1 MTLLL
6 DTTTIAQAD
15 RAEALREAMR
25 TAGVPANVTPL
36 QTPDVEA
43 KLNHWQ
49 LDDAGT
55 TLMHREGTGVWLSRT
70 ARQVR
75 IADPDRIGLTLLSAD
90 RWTFQQFRSDHAAA
104 GIPSLVLVHQGFEYD
119 HRRWDYGTTIAI
131 NMERSV
137 LDVPVETVIR
147 ASQNLGPDCPLHK
160 LACDYL
166 RNLVRT
172 ARDSPDALAHL
183 AATTTN
189 LVRAVICAAA
199 GDSRERDALAA
210 SLVERIRLYI
220 DARITDPELSPALI
234 AAAHHISVR
243 HLYNVWGSADVDGLS
258 SVELDLGFP
267 PAVGQGP
274 VGHPGAVAAD
284 RGGHRARLR
293 LHRSDAL
300 RPSFPGSL
308 RNDPARVARCAH
320 RPELCS
326 HSRFTDRRPPIN
338 YLP

>member
-6 DTTTIAQAD
+6 DTTTIAQGD
-15 RAEALREAMR
+15 RAEALREAMS

-49 LDDAGT
+49 IDDAGT

-104 GIPSLVLVHQGFEYD
+104 GIPSLVLVHQGSEYD

-199 GDSRERDALAA
+199 GDSHERDALAA

-243 HLYNVWGSADVDGLS
+243 HLYNVWGSADVGGRSLS
-258 SVELDLGFP
+258 NWILASRLQLAKDRLAT
-267 PAVGQGP
+267 PALSRLT
-274 VGHPGAVAAD
+274 VATI
-284 RGGHRARLR
+284 G
-293 LHRSDAL
+293 RSC
-300 RPSFPGSL
+300 G
-308 RNDPARVARCAH
+308 
-320 RPELCS
+320 
-326 HSRFTDRRPPIN
+326 FTDPTHFGRRFRAAYGITPREWRGAQTDQNCAVTADSQIVVRP
-338 YLP
+338 